1 MSKRLPFGWSELSPE
16 AQTLLREQPDRFER
30 VTLADG
36 PVAHGKLFRTPR
48 TVTPQLDLFGDEPE
62 LSNSTPEDQG
72 ELFQCLLSKNVWSA

>member
-1 MSKRLPFGWSELSPE
+1 MTRRLPFGWNELSPE

-30 VTLADG
+30 VTLTDG

-62 LSNSTPEDQG
+62 PTDHATG
-72 ELFQCLLSKNVWSA
+72 DLFQPREN